1 MSNQLRILLVE
12 DVEMTV
18 MLTTE
23 LLDSIDSKIIVDVA
37 ENGKKALD
45 LANKNKYSVILMDIG
60 LPDIDGLEVSE
71 TIRKNKKCLNATT
84 PIIVLTGN
92 DLTDYKK
99 RAKKI
104 GIEEFYL
111 KPLETD
117 VALKILND
125 FVYPKK

>member
-1 MSNQLRILLVE
+1 MSDKLRILLVE

-18 MLTTE
+18 MLTTA
-23 LLDSIDSKIIVDVA
+23 LLESIDSKIIVDVA
-37 ENGKKALD
+37 ENGKQALT

-71 TIRKNKKCLNATT
+71 TIRKTKKCLNATT

-92 DLTDYKK
+92 DLADYKK

-104 GIEEFYL
+104 GIEEFFL

-117 VALKILND
+117 VAVKILND
-125 FVYPKK
+125 FVYSKK